1 MLIKEINIKVCQKK
15 ERSKD
20 LDIIRKT
27 IRRQKKLDYN
37 FYFYSLRNGW
47 QGFKF

>member
-1 MLIKEINIKVCQKK
+1 MLIEEINIKVCQKK

-20 LDIIRKT
+20 LNIIRKT
-27 IRRQKKLDYN
+27 IRRQKKKKKIDYN

-47 QGFKF
+47 